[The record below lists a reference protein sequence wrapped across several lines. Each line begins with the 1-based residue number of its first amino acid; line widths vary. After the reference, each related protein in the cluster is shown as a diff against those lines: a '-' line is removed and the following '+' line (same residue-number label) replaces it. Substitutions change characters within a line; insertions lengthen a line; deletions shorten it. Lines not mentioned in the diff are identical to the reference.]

1 MKTTSLIKLLVGL
14 PLILFVDWVG
24 MTVFGCGASLMG
36 AGNDF
41 YCGTYCFIGKG
52 LLLLS
57 AVLFLSLFLPE
68 IKQFIYHKKHAP
80 TH

>member
-1 MKTTSLIKLLVGL
+1 MKTSILIKVLLSL
-14 PLILFVDWVG
+14 PLILFLDWVL
-24 MTVFGCGASLMG
+24 MTVFGCGAIIMG

-41 YCGTYCFIGKG
+41 YCGIYCIIGKG
-52 LLLLS
+52 VLLLS

-68 IKQFIYHKKHAP
+68 IKQYIDHKKHAP

>member
-1 MKTTSLIKLLVGL
+1 MKSSILIKVLLGL
-14 PLILFVDWVG
+14 PFILFADWVL
-24 MTVFGCGASLMG
+24 MTVFGCGAIFMG

-52 LLLLS
+52 VLLLS

-68 IKQFIYHKKHAP
+68 IKQFIDLKKHAP
-80 TH
+80 TN

>member
-1 MKTTSLIKLLVGL
+1 MKTTSLIKLLLGL
-14 PLILFVDWVG
+14 PLILIVDWVL

-36 AGNDF
+36 AENDF

-52 LLLLS
+52 VLLLS

-68 IKQFIYHKKHAP
+68 IKQFLDHKKHAP
-80 TH
+80 TN

>member
-1 MKTTSLIKLLVGL
+1 MKTSILIKVLLGL
-14 PLILFVDWVG
+14 PLILFVDWVL
-24 MTVFGCGASLMG
+24 MTIFGCGAIFMG

-41 YCGTYCFIGKG
+41 YCGIYCFIGKG
-52 LLLLS
+52 ILLLS

-68 IKQFIYHKKHAP
+68 IKQFIDHKKHAP